1 MRKVTKNELGQ
12 FISFAFSDIDNSIE
26 KAKSNFLCALGLM
39 CYTEYIGGVIRNK
52 VDIIRE
58 SKNNFNTALYKMGP
72 GYEKFDELLIN
83 LTGLDTY
90 TMIRCGLVHNY
101 YAKNFMVI
109 SAHTKNKSSLGLGF
123 NQDNTPGIAVKN
135 YARDLRELANHTME
149 HYV

>member
-1 MRKVTKNELGQ
+1 MSKVTKNEFNQ

-52 VDIIRE
+52 VDVIRE
-58 SKNNFNTALYKMGP
+58 SKNNFNIALYSMGA
-72 GYEKFDELLIN
+72 GYEKFDKLL
-83 LTGLDTY
+83 LESTAQDTY
-90 TMIRCGLVHNY
+90 SMIRCGLVHNY
-101 YAKNFMVI
+101 YAKKFMFFSVN
-109 SAHTKNKSSLGLGF
+109 TKDKSSLGLGF

-135 YARDLRELANHTME
+135 YARDLRELANNTME

>member
-1 MRKVTKNELGQ
+1 MSKVTKNEFNQ

-58 SKNNFNTALYKMGP
+58 SKNNFNTALYRMGA
-72 GYEKFDELLIN
+72 GYEKFDKLLVEL
-83 LTGLDTY
+83 TAQDTY

-101 YAKNFMVI
+101 YAKNFIVV
-109 SAHTKNKSSLGLGF
+109 SADTKDRSSLGLGF
-123 NQDNTPGIAVKN
+123 NHDNVPGIAIKN
-135 YARDLRELANHTME
+135 YSRDLREFANNTME

>member
-1 MRKVTKNELGQ
+1 MSKVTKNEFNQ

-52 VDIIRE
+52 ADIIRE
-58 SKNNFNTALYKMGP
+58 SKNNFNCALYRMGA
-72 GYEKFDELLIN
+72 GYEKFYKLLVEL
-83 LTGLDTY
+83 TAQDTY

-101 YAKNFMVI
+101 YAKNFIVV
-109 SAHTKNKSSLGLGF
+109 SADTKDRSSLGLGF
-123 NQDNTPGIAVKN
+123 NQDNVPGIAIKN
-135 YARDLRELANHTME
+135 YSRDLRELANNTME